1 MAKGYVYILVNPS
14 FQEDWIKIGQ
24 TENLEQRV
32 KTLSNQTCVPFPFQ
46 VYAYCKTE
54 KYKDLERYIHHVLT
68 EVAQIRVTPN
78 REFFQLVPSK
88 AAQLLK
94 KQAVLISDAEFQSK
108 GMEQEELEKA
118 QQHATPAPAFRFSMV
133 HLAPGAELV
142 FEPTG
147 AVVTV
152 AEDKGDNKVKYKD
165 EKYTLSGFCK
175 KFMPEEKRNTSGAY
189 QGPSYF
195 SYDGKLLA
203 KLRAE
208 YESKE

>member
-1 MAKGYVYILVNPS
+1 
-14 FQEDWIKIGQ
+14 
-24 TENLEQRV
+24 
-32 KTLSNQTCVPFPFQ
+32 
-46 VYAYCKTE
+46 
-54 KYKDLERYIHHVLT
+54 
-68 EVAQIRVTPN
+68 
-78 REFFQLVPSK
+78 
-88 AAQLLK
+88 
-94 KQAVLISDAEFQSK
+94 
-108 GMEQEELEKA
+108 
-118 QQHATPAPAFRFSMV
+118 MV

-152 AEDKGDNKVKYKD
+152 AEDKVDNKVRYKD

-208 YESKE
+208 YEGKD